1 MPELNLSNK
10 TEKKLTRLETGGL
23 PLIHWVIK
31 RLRLYEILAAHI
43 PAHGNEIISAVDS
56 LLLILY
62 NITLGRQPLY
72 ELEQWT
78 KGINPRGLGCLD
90 IAHGHLNDDR
100 FGRALDKLYW
110 ADRSSLMTEIVMKVV
125 EEFNLDI
132 SRIHNDSTT
141 IKAFGRIPGKTRTGL
156 ELKKGNSKDH
166 RPDLK
171 QLVYCLSIS
180 ADGAVPIHHKAYAGN
195 RTDDTTH
202 IETWNTIRKIVKKT
216 DFLYVAD
223 CKVCTNKQLFHIVDK
238 GGRVVTIIPETWGEV
253 EHFKDELRSKIK
265 ARKKI
270 WRRKIQPRPIDYPKY
285 EYFSL
290 FSGKYNTKQRYRI
303 HWIYSN
309 EKKQRDHLSRME
321 ALLNTEK
328 ALLEINSRINTRKLK
343 TREQIDD
350 EIKKV
355 VKKFK
360 TKSFLKI
367 QVRQSTEKW
376 KVQIGRGRPG
386 SHTKYRVK
394 TNTIYVLIWSRDLRA
409 IKKEQRIDGIFPLLS
424 TDEKLTAKEALMAYK
439 YQPKLEKRFNQ
450 FKSVHNGAPLLFKK
464 IERVE
469 STMFVFFLALIIQ
482 ALIERE
488 VRKKMLELEIESLD
502 IYPECRDAYHPT
514 TTKILS
520 NFEGLSIYKIMKG
533 KKIVEEYKDTLTDTQ
548 KTILKLLE
556 IEPAQYWNPET

>member
-1 MPELNLSNK
+1 MSNNSEKNLI
-10 TEKKLTRLETGGL
+10 RLETGGL
-23 PLIHWVIK
+23 PIIHWVIK
-31 RLRLYEILAAHI
+31 RMRLTEILTAYI
-43 PAHGNEIISAVDS
+43 PAHGNEIVSAIDS
-56 LLLILY
+56 LLLMLY
-62 NITLGRQPLY
+62 NITIGRQPLY
-72 ELEQWT
+72 ELEQWA
-78 KGINPRGLGCLD
+78 KGINPKGLGRLG
-90 IAHGHLNDDR
+90 IAHGHINDDR

-110 ADRSSLMTEIVMKVV
+110 ADRSSLMTEIVIKVI
-125 EEFNLDI
+125 EEFKLDI

-141 IKAFGRIPGKTRTGL
+141 IKAFGHIPGKTRTGL
-156 ELKKGNSKDH
+156 ELKKGKSKDH

-180 ADGAVPIHHKAYAGN
+180 ADGAVPIHHKVYAGN

-202 IETWNTIRKIVKKT
+202 IETWNTIRRIVKRT

-223 CKVCTNKQLFHIVDK
+223 CKVCTNKQLSHIVGL
-238 GGRVVTIIPETWGEV
+238 GGRVVTIIPETWKEV

-265 ARKKI
+265 AKKKI
-270 WRRKIQPRPIDYPKY
+270 WRRKIQPRIIDHPKY

-290 FSGKYNTKQRYRI
+290 FSRKYNTKQGYRI

-309 EKKQRDHLSRME
+309 EKKQRDHLNRLE
-321 ALLNTEK
+321 ALVDTEK
-328 ALLEINSRINTRKLK
+328 ALLEINSHINTRKLK

-360 TKSFLKI
+360 TKPFFKI
-367 QVRQSTEKW
+367 RVTQSTEKW

-386 SHTKYRVK
+386 PHTKYRVK

-424 TDEKLTAKEALMAYK
+424 TDEKLSAKEVLMAYK
-439 YQPKLEKRFNQ
+439 YQPKLEKRFTQ
-450 FKSVHNGAPLLFKK
+450 FKSVHRGAPLLFKK

-469 STMFVFFLALIIQ
+469 STMFIFFLALIIQ

-488 VRKKMLELEIESLD
+488 VRRKMLELEIESLD

-520 NFEGLSIYKIMKG
+520 NFEGLSVYKIMKG
-533 KKIVEEYKDTLTDTQ
+533 KKIVEEYKDTLSDTQ
-548 KTILKLLE
+548 KIILKLLE
-556 IEPAQYWNPET
+556 IEPARYWNPKT